1 MKNTCNLADFIIN
14 TGLCG
19 LFLIEM
25 NNRSL
30 IFGIYLVNVLIT
42 RPLVFCCY
50 NNNNTAFIQHLKS
63 PVKDTEAHYFITL
76 SSSFSSYVHNMSF
89 KLLYIA
95 IAKVIGIGQVSTHC
109 GPERI
114 LMMLGI
120 YNLCLQCFD
129 TVGRH

>member
-50 NNNNTAFIQHLKS
+50 NNNNNTAFI
-63 PVKDTEAHYFITL
+63 
-76 SSSFSSYVHNMSF
+76 
-89 KLLYIA
+89 
-95 IAKVIGIGQVSTHC
+95 
-109 GPERI
+109 
-114 LMMLGI
+114 
-120 YNLCLQCFD
+120 
-129 TVGRH
+129 